1 MFYFVHVKL
10 NKSNYMQHCNN
21 VLSLGKNSPTPTPWP
36 CHSPISITIM
46 AHFPILKPRTVTVS
60 NIQLT
65 CVYGYHQLNKIPD
78 LITLVHIIIYIT

>member
-1 MFYFVHVKL
+1 MCSTATMSGFWGKTAPPRPYGHVTHP
-10 NKSNYMQHCNN
+10 Y
-21 VLSLGKNSPTPTPWP
+21 
-36 CHSPISITIM
+36 TIM

-65 CVYGYHQLNKIPD
+65 CVYGYHQPNKIPD